1 MGDQK
6 TVNVIL
12 QLALKNLSGFT
23 SVLQGN
29 NYQVNYVEA
38 GYDDLSQID
47 ALPAV
52 LLIVLDGLISVN
64 DGDMFPYLDVEISL
78 LKQRIV
84 ANKPT
89 LALIL

>member
-12 QLALKNLSGFT
+12 QLALENLSSFT
-23 SVLQGN
+23 SVLQAN

-47 ALPAV
+47 ALSDD
-52 LLIVLDGLISVN
+52 LLIVLDGLICVN
-64 DGDMFPYLDVEISL
+64 DGTCF
-78 LKQRIV
+78 
-84 ANKPT
+84 
-89 LALIL
+89 LILMWKSVY